1 MDLLSP
7 AQRQLSEAL
16 RAALA
21 EAADDARG
29 RELLDAFDD
38 APQPK
43 ADRADVPVWDEV
55 YDCAVAAYCRSST
68 SKDALR
74 LCFQSRHQ
82 QHHIAV
88 GWTANELMDFAKGIA
103 ALYTAP
109 QPVKRVELTDDEIG
123 VVWGD
128 TAMADI
134 AVAKNHADGVCE
146 FAQAIIA
153 AYNAKNGITS
163 EANGQIK

>member
-1 MDLLSP
+1 MQTYKRLRVPLAAKSPPKPSGMVLSYEI
-7 AQRQLSEAL
+7 LVE
-16 RAALA
+16 
-21 EAADDARG
+21 
-29 RELLDAFDD
+29 
-38 APQPK
+38 
-43 ADRADVPVWDEV
+43 
-55 YDCAVAAYCRSST
+55 
-68 SKDALR
+68 
-74 LCFQSRHQ
+74 
-82 QHHIAV
+82 I
-88 GWTANELMDFAKGIA
+88 
-103 ALYTAP
+103 YTAMDQAAA

>member
-1 MDLLSP
+1 MSKLRDA
-7 AQRQLSEAL
+7 AQQALEALIAATPVKAKDPQMQADAIVAL
-16 RAALA
+16 RAARA

-29 RELLDAFDD
+29 RELLEAFDD

-43 ADRADVPVWDEV
+43 ADRADVPAWDEV

-109 QPVKRVELTDDEIG
+109 QPVKREPLTVDILPALKGGVSAPEI
-123 VVWGD
+123 
-128 TAMADI
+128 
-134 AVAKNHADGVCE
+134 
-146 FAQAIIA
+146 
-153 AYNAKNGITS
+153 
-163 EANGQIK
+163 